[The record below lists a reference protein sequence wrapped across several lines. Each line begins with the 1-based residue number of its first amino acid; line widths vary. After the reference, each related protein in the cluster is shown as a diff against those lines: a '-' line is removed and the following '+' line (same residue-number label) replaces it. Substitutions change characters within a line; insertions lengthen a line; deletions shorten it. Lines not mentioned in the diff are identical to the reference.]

1 MIYLFPVYYIVY
13 TTYDLWWITYH
24 VHKQRL
30 HDFSKVMHSAV
41 NLFIATKHVDNFWG
55 ALSRAEIEKMGI
67 MVLMRWL

>member
-1 MIYLFPVYYIVY
+1 M
-13 TTYDLWWITYH
+13 
-24 VHKQRL
+24 HKQRL